1 VIRNPYIE
9 DWEQNRAHEAQQLLD
24 QGLIPAETDING
36 KMERR
41 ELDPRTFKQS
51 QAFLMGQVAAVIDTI
66 EPAEKIVK
74 DMVHEA
80 VSQLRMVNEMTQS
93 VSARL

>member
-1 VIRNPYIE
+1 VIRNAYID
-9 DWEQNRAHEAQQLLD
+9 DWEQNRAPEAQRLLE
-24 QGLIPAETDING
+24 QGVIPAEADICA

-41 ELDPRTFKQS
+41 ELDPRTFRHA

-66 EPAEKIVK
+66 EPAEKVVR

-80 VSQLRMVNEMTQS
+80 VGQLRAVNEMTMPI
-93 VSARL
+93 VARL